1 MSMLTRPTPL
11 RDQLLAIMRAANGPL
26 TTAEIA
32 ARVNQKPASISAQ
45 LCKMRAYGYIDSVK
59 PPPPPPRQPQYS
71 SWTLRERR

>member
-1 MSMLTRPTPL
+1 MSMQQRPAPL

-26 TTAEIA
+26 TTAELA
-32 ARVNQKPASISAQ
+32 TRVNQKPASISAQ

-59 PPPPPPRQPQYS
+59 PPRLPPRLPRYS